1 MATQTKAGAPGANG
15 PAGPP
20 KAGKQIPEGVEKQ
33 LKCSLEFLLRSAESG
48 ESPPVNATDQA
59 QMDTFFA
66 APAAEEPPQ
75 DFHVCNEY
83 CLSLAPKVVKMAVM
97 TAKKRPMVLIFH
109 PDTEEP
115 NSEGEVVIAVRGDR
129 KQLQPKV
136 MKLKQDRMVRALLAN
151 VFVAAPMSSCNLHPW
166 YSSILTSYMR
176 QTLLLPDDRDFSKP
190 PQSVSREFGE
200 VCDDVSQG
208 AFLDADSKQF
218 MNALQKR
225 RITIVVCPANSI
237 QVETQ
242 FHKLAHDQPQQKTT
256 QQERQAHEA
265 AWLAS
270 VDEVAEPWMRKY
282 FQMLKSLCED
292 MHKAPELLNAVKREQ
307 STAKSSGSL
316 VDKSTEKAKAA
327 EKPSDT
333 QVAKAHKKEKR
344 GERYDRNSGQSKF
357 IRDTMVSSR
366 DEDER
371 EEEETRKFEEKLKR
385 TKDSDSDED
394 DADRPKK
401 SKARKLQSDSEE
413 ESEMSDDSDDSSA
426 EDDSDEEDSDEED
439 SDEDDSDEES
449 ATSSDDEVE
458 NKPPKRKRLVKGSE
472 AAATG
477 RPINAQEGPKLTQTK
492 LSAAGSA
499 VVPAASVAAAKA
511 AKTTSRQVGG
521 AHGARVNVASQAGY
535 MLDAVEA
542 CQGIPFSSLEKIK
555 KLSDTL
561 RKGFADYQEEKF
573 PIGSTYALHT
583 TTFELTMALVN
594 ALNATITP
602 DQQTADAN
610 TTRRLAV
617 NTTSAILQI
626 IPSLQHVMT
635 ALTKGVEA
643 IGQLDSITKSVAE
656 EFGKTASKITEE

>member
-1 MATQTKAGAPGANG
+1 MATQTKDGAPGANG
-15 PAGPP
+15 QAGPP
-20 KAGKQIPEGVEKQ
+20 KAGKPIPEGVEKQ
-33 LKCSLEFLLRSAESG
+33 LKCSLEFLLQSAESG
-48 ESPPVNATDQA
+48 ALPPVNPADQA
-59 QMDTFFA
+59 QVDKFFA
-66 APAAEEPPQ
+66 APAADEPPQ
-75 DFHVCNEY
+75 DFEVCSEY
-83 CLSLAPKVVKMAVM
+83 CLPLELKVVKMAAM
-97 TAKKRPMVLIFH
+97 TAKKRPMVIIFH

-115 NSEGEVVIAVRGDR
+115 NSEGSVVIAVRGDR
-129 KQLQPKV
+129 KQLHPKV

-176 QTLLLPDDRDFSKP
+176 QTLLLPDDRNFSNP
-190 PQSVSREFGE
+190 AQLSE
-200 VCDDVSQG
+200 
-208 AFLDADSKQF
+208 LDADSKQF
-218 MNALQKR
+218 KNALQKH

-237 QVETQ
+237 AVETQ
-242 FHKLAHDQPQQKTT
+242 FHKLAHDQSQQKTT
-256 QQERQAHEA
+256 EEERQAHEA

-282 FQMLKSLCED
+282 FEMLKSLCED

-344 GERYDRNSGQSKF
+344 GERHERNSGQSKF

-366 DEDER
+366 EEDER

-477 RPINAQEGPKLTQTK
+477 RPVNAQEGPKLTQTK
-492 LSAAGSA
+492 LSTGGSA
-499 VVPAASVAAAKA
+499 VVPAASAAAAKA

-583 TTFELTMALVN
+583 TTFELTMALVH

-602 DQQTADAN
+602 EQQTADAN

-635 ALTKGVEA
+635 SLTKGVEA
-643 IGQLDSITKSVAE
+643 ISQLDSITKSVAE
-656 EFGKTASKITEE
+656 EFGKTASNITEE

>member
-15 PAGPP
+15 QAGPP

-33 LKCSLEFLLRSAESG
+33 LKCSLEFLLQSAESG
-48 ESPPVNATDQA
+48 ASPPVNPTDQA
-59 QMDTFFA
+59 QVDKFFA
-66 APAAEEPPQ
+66 APAADEPPQ
-75 DFHVCNEY
+75 DFQVCSEY
-83 CLSLAPKVVKMAVM
+83 CLPLELKVVKMAAM
-97 TAKKRPMVLIFH
+97 TAKKRPMVIIFH

-115 NSEGEVVIAVRGDR
+115 NSEGSVVIAVRGDR
-129 KQLQPKV
+129 KQLHPKV

-176 QTLLLPDDRDFSKP
+176 QTLLLPDDRNFSNP
-190 PQSVSREFGE
+190 AQVSREFGE
-200 VCDDVSQG
+200 VCDDESPSR
-208 AFLDADSKQF
+208 FMDADSKQF
-218 MNALQKR
+218 KNALQKH

-237 QVETQ
+237 AVETK
-242 FHKLAHDQPQQKTT
+242 FHKLAHDQAQQKTT
-256 QQERQAHEA
+256 KEERQAHEA

-270 VDEVAEPWMRKY
+270 VDEMAEPWMRKY
-282 FQMLKSLCED
+282 FQMIKSLCED

-333 QVAKAHKKEKR
+333 QIAKAQKKEKR
-344 GERYDRNSGQSKF
+344 DERDERNSGQAKF

-366 DEDER
+366 EEDER

-385 TKDSDSDED
+385 TEDSDSDED

-401 SKARKLQSDSEE
+401 SKARKLQSDSDD
-413 ESEMSDDSDDSSA
+413 ESELSDDSDDSSA

-439 SDEDDSDEES
+439 SEEDDSDEES
-449 ATSSDDEVE
+449 ATSSDDEAE

-477 RPINAQEGPKLTQTK
+477 RSVNAHEGPKLTQTK
-492 LSAAGSA
+492 LSTGGSA

-542 CQGIPFSSLEKIK
+542 CQGIPFSSLEKIQ

-594 ALNATITP
+594 ALNATVTP

-626 IPSLQHVMT
+626 IPSLQHVTT